1 MKSPALILVAD
12 DNPANRDIFQTR
24 LSSHGYDILTASDGA
39 EALAVAREKHP
50 DLILLDIMM
59 PKLDGLAACREI
71 KADTSLPFIPVI
83 LVTAKSD
90 PKDVVEG
97 LEAGADEYLTKPID
111 QTALAARIKSM
122 LRIKALNDS
131 NQEQADR
138 VKQQADEL
146 ADWNRK
152 LEARVAEQLTQ
163 LEHLSE
169 LKQYFSPQLAELLVS
184 PDKAALLKS
193 HRREITAIVC
203 DLRGFTAF
211 SEIAEPE
218 EVMRVLGEYHDA
230 LGPLI
235 FRFEATLEHLAGDG
249 MLAYFNDPVPC
260 PDPVER
266 AVRMALAMQ
275 QRIGQLVTTWQR
287 RGYELGFGVGIALG
301 YATLGQIGFEG
312 RFHYGAIGSVLNLAS
327 RLCDSA
333 SSGQILVTQ
342 RVAMEAGDI
351 MNVEPI
357 GRLDLKGFL
366 KPVPAFSVVGL
377 KESGPSAADSTTI

>member
-235 FRFEATLEHLAGDG
+235 VRFEATLEHLAGDG

-275 QRIGQLVTTWQR
+275 QRIGQLVKMWQR

-377 KESGPSAADSTTI
+377 KEIGPSVGDSTTI